1 MDHEEESEVAEAT
14 RKEGIASK
22 HTADKKAKETR
33 IDDEC
38 EIGM

>member
-22 HTADKKAKETR
+22 HTVNRRVEEARAN
-33 IDDEC
+33 DEC
-38 EIGM
+38 AIEM